1 MCMMYSFFMLRINI
15 YIPED
20 LNKKLAFVA
29 KTGRRAKAEVIRDA
43 LEQGLGAIAPK
54 LGNARTLL
62 NLAKMAEKIPTAGRV
77 PKDFSKN
84 LDYYTWGGK
93 KRE

>member
-1 MCMMYSFFMLRINI
+1 MYIIVMLRINI

-20 LNKKLAFVA
+20 LNKMLDFTA
-29 KTGRRAKAEVIRDA
+29 KYHKKAKAEIVRKAIQAGLRVIH
-43 LEQGLGAIAPK
+43 PK
-54 LGNARTLL
+54 SNSAQALL
-62 NLAKMAEKIPTAGRV
+62 NLAKMAEKIPTKGNI
-77 PKDFSKN
+77 PDDFIKN